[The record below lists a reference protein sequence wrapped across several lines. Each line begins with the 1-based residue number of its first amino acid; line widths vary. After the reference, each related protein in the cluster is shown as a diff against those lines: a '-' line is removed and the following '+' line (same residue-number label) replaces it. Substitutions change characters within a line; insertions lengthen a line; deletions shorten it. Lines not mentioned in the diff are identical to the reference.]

1 MSEELCVGVTMM
13 VERMQ
18 TNPEDFEYGGK
29 LRGYTSSIEELLQKP
44 TAHQP
49 FWYLSEAE
57 RNALVEAY
65 RGMHKA
71 AFTVNVMQA
80 ILSPKSDSDINM
92 DMPYY
97 QRKPSTMIASADMV
111 KQAKELLNQEFEKE
125 YAKRRNP

>member
-1 MSEELCVGVTMM
+1 MNEKLCVGVTMLT
-13 VERMQ
+13 ERMQ

-29 LRGYTSSIEELLQKP
+29 LHGYTSSIEELLQKP

-65 RGMHKA
+65 RNMHKA
-71 AFTVNVMQA
+71 AFTANVVQA
-80 ILSPKSDSDINM
+80 ILSPKSDWDINM

-97 QRKPSTMIASADMV
+97 QRKPSTMIAPANMV
-111 KQAKELLNQEFEKE
+111 KQATELLEKK
-125 YAKRRNP
+125 YAKHRNP